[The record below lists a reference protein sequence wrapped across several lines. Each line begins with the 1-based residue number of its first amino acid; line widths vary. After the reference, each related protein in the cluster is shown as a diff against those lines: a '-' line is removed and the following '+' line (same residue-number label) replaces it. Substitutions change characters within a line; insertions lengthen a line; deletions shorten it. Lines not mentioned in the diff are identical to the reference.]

1 MNDKTPFH
9 TFSENTKNVCGLTA
23 FTLLLLV
30 ASMSYPMP
38 LRTLGLVKVITV
50 FILLYVLVI
59 NFTETNSLVQNIPN
73 IFDDEMLSE
82 FRNNALLSYLLSFL
96 LGVFVCFLIFTILF

>member
-23 FTLLLLV
+23 FSLLFLV
-30 ASMSYPMP
+30 ASMSYPIP

-50 FILLYVLVI
+50 VILLYVLVI
-59 NFTETNSLVQNIPN
+59 NFTETNSLIQNIPN
-73 IFDDEMLSE
+73 IFDDEHLSE
-82 FRNNALLSYLLSFL
+82 FRNNALLSYLLTFV
-96 LGVFVCFLIFTILF
+96 LGVFVCFLIFFI